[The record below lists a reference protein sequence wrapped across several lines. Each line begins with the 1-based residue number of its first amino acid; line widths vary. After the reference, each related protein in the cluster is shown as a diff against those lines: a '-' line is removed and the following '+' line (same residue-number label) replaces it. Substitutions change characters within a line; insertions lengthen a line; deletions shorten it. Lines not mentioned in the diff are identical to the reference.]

1 MYIHSPVC
9 VSHSQRKACW
19 NKQHVKFGVVKY
31 LLPFK
36 PRVGGEDTVF
46 NKFGLASR
54 ADLGGRDFDAL
65 LKFLS
70 AFIFWFVH
78 HCTKLFKLHFSHRS
92 NQPLSCILYVKFHW
106 GNYHHCIL
114 TTAMFLHFIPF
125 GIVLMSPQVGCAMLI
140 MWCTRI
146 RGITNHV
153 VFCIGLCVLSVCMKL
168 WTEKGKRH

>member
-31 LLPFK
+31 PLPFN
-36 PRVGGEDTVF
+36 PGGGNTVF
-46 NKFGLASR
+46 NKFGLASC
-54 ADLGGRDFDAL
+54 ADLRDRDFDTL

-70 AFIFWFVH
+70 AFTFWFVH
-78 HCTKLFKLHFSHRS
+78 HCTKLFKLHFSRS
-92 NQPLSCILYVKFHW
+92 NQPVSCILYVKFHW
-106 GNYHHCIL
+106 MNYHHCIL
-114 TTAMFLHFIPF
+114 TTAMFLNLIPF
-125 GIVLMSPQVGCAMLI
+125 GIVLMSPQVGCAMFI

-153 VFCIGLCVLSVCMKL
+153 VLCSGLCVLSVCMKL
-168 WTEKGKRH
+168 WTQKRKRH